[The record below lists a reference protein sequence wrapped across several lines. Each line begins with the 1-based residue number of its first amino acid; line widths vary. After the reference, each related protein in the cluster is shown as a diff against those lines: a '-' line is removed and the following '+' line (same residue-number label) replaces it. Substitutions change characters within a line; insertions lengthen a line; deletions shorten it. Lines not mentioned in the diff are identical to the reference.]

1 MRMQRPLEAERLA
14 ADVLKSDRGNALA
27 AQILGRALLMQNRAE
42 EAIVPL
48 ERAARRSDDPTVET
62 LLAAALAGV
71 GRSDEALDQLRRTT
85 ARRPPFPPAFLEQAV
100 QLGKLGRVEE
110 AIAVLE
116 SGLALTPGALDLRM
130 ELGFL
135 HLRRN
140 DRARARILF
149 LEVQAAA
156 PERQDVLAALA
167 KVMAMDGEYAAA
179 ADIYRRVLGLR
190 PDDAVT
196 RNSLAVC
203 QLELG
208 ERETAEA
215 NLRAATRDAPQMV
228 GLAIASLASAS
239 HGRFFLR
246 PSAVAKFLGIRK

>member
-62 LLAAALAGV
+62 LLAAALAAID
-71 GRSDEALDQLRRTT
+71 RSDEALDQLRRTT

-100 QLGKLGRVEE
+100 QLSKLGRVEE

-116 SGLALTPGALDLRM
+116 SGLALARGALDLRL

-135 HLRRN
+135 HLKRN
-140 DRARARILF
+140 DRARARSLF
-149 LEVQAAA
+149 WNCR
-156 PERQDVLAALA
+156 RQ
-167 KVMAMDGEYAAA
+167 
-179 ADIYRRVLGLR
+179 RR
-190 PDDAVT
+190 
-196 RNSLAVC
+196 N
-203 QLELG
+203 
-208 ERETAEA
+208 
-215 NLRAATRDAPQMV
+215 
-228 GLAIASLASAS
+228 
-239 HGRFFLR
+239 GRMCWPHSPR
-246 PSAVAKFLGIRK
+246 

>member
-14 ADVLKSDRGNALA
+14 ADVLKSDRGNVLA
-27 AQILGRALLMQNRAE
+27 AQILGRALLIQNRAD

-48 ERAARRSDDPTVET
+48 ERAARRSDDPMVET
-62 LLAAALAGV
+62 LFAAALAAV
-71 GRSDEALDQLRRTT
+71 GRGDEALDQLRRTA
-85 ARRPPFPPAFLEQAV
+85 ARRPPFPPAFLEHAV

-110 AIAVLE
+110 AVAVLE
-116 SGLALTPGALDLRM
+116 SGLALTPDALDLRL

-140 DRARARILF
+140 DRGRARSLF
-149 LEVQAAA
+149 LEAAA

-167 KVMAMDGEYAAA
+167 KVMALDGEYAAA

-190 PDDAVT
+190 PDDAMT

-208 ERETAEA
+208 ERETGEA

-246 PSAVAKFLGIRK
+246 PSTVAKFLGIRK